1 MASISTNES
10 INPVSITKFLG
21 LNLSDTGDHQIKDG
35 ESGNMI
41 NFYITDDYKLRKIF
55 GYKQLLKLDTSIQGI
70 YETNMN
76 GVNYVLY
83 ATNGHLYAV
92 QSEYFTN
99 EELWE
104 EMSPTDLG
112 TLTDDETTF
121 FSFDEKVYVMNGHEY
136 KVWDGEI
143 FKDVEGYIP
152 KVMIST
158 KPDGSGTLYEQINLL
173 TGKKHQ
179 TFNGDGTTKEYQL
192 TEKQISSVDK
202 VIVNTVEL
210 ENDKYSVDLVNGKV
224 TFNEAPS
231 EAMDNV
237 DIYWSK
243 TNNDRYF
250 IENMRASIL
259 FGGGVDTRV
268 FLYGNRNE
276 QNRIRYSAVADLVP
290 SVEYFP
296 GVNQID
302 IGADNFAVTDLRRHY
317 DRLLVTTNKPD
328 AYYIALSTLD
338 VDGQTTL
345 SPETFP
351 LNEVHGNVAFNQG
364 QVIDNDP
371 VTIDPNAIIRWKSTN
386 VRDERNMKDIS
397 QRIKLDLVKENLSYC
412 KTVDFQSKNQLWIG
426 IGNKVYIY
434 NYYNDTF
441 SYLNLAHEIKQLF
454 VVSENLFM
462 ITETGEIMKFGEEY
476 QTFNGTTIKAHWEMN
491 FSDFKAPYL
500 RKTMNKLWVLMQPQA
515 DSSAEI
521 GYITNRN
528 ELITKKKISYKLT
541 ILDNV
546 DFSDFSF
553 QVSNNPQPF
562 RLKMKAKK
570 FTNLK
575 IVIENNEDTD
585 STILALTLKVEY
597 GGESK

>member
-1 MASISTNES
+1 MANITTTETL
-10 INPVSITKFLG
+10 NPISITKFLG

-41 NFYITDDYKLRKIF
+41 NFYITDDYKLRKMY
-55 GYKQLLKLDTSIQGI
+55 GYKEVKKFTDVPQGI

-76 GVNYVLY
+76 GVDYVLI
-83 ATNGHLYAV
+83 ATGGHLYSV
-92 QSEYFTN
+92 EKEDLLN
-99 EELWE
+99 EEIW
-104 EMSPTDLG
+104 PTLNFNDLG
-112 TLTDDETTF
+112 TLTDDVTNF
-121 FSFDEKVYVMNGHEY
+121 FSFGGKVYALNGHEY
-136 KVWDGEI
+136 KCWDGTT
-143 FKDVEGYIP
+143 FKDVEGYVP

-173 TGKKHQ
+173 TGKKHM
-179 TFNGDGTTKEYQL
+179 TFNGDGESKTYQL
-192 TEKQISSVDK
+192 LEKGITSVDK
-202 VIVNTVEL
+202 VIVNAQEL
-210 ENDKYSVDLVNGKV
+210 ETTKYTIDLAKGTV
-224 TFNEAPS
+224 TFTDAPS

-237 DIYWSK
+237 DIYW
-243 TNNDRYF
+243 TAENNDRHF

-268 FLYGNRNE
+268 FLYGNKDE

-302 IGADNFAVTDLRRHY
+302 IGATNFAVTDLRRHY
-317 DRLLVTTNKPD
+317 DRLLVTTDKPD

-338 VDGQTTL
+338 IEGQTTL

-371 VTIDPNAIIRWKSTN
+371 VTIDKDSIIRWKSTN

-397 QRIKLDLVKENLSYC
+397 QRIKLDLINYNLSTC
-412 KTVDFQSKNQLWIG
+412 KTADFQSKNQLWVALE
-426 IGNKVYIY
+426 NKVYIY

-441 SYLNLAHEIKQLF
+441 SYTVLNHEIRQFF
-454 VVSENLFM
+454 VLDDTIFM
-462 ITETGEIMKFGEEY
+462 ITETGELMKFGEEY
-476 QTFNGTTIKAHWEMN
+476 QTFNGATIKAHWEMN

-515 DSSAEI
+515 YSSAEI

-528 ELITKKKISYKLT
+528 ELMTKKKISYKLT
-541 ILDNV
+541 LLDDV

-575 IVIENNEDTD
+575 IVIENNDDTD
-585 STILALTLKVEY
+585 ATILALSLKVEY